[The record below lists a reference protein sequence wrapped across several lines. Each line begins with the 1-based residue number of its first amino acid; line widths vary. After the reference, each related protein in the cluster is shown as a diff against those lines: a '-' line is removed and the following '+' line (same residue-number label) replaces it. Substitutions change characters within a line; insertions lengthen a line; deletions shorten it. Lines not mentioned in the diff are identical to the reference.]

1 MKKRILRP
9 LPGMDLPFLILVL
22 TLVGFGLVMLAS
34 ASSAVALYRRGDA
47 WAYLR
52 PQLLYAALGLCG
64 MWLASRVDYHI
75 FHKLAWPLLGL
86 SLILLAAVLFMP
98 EYNGCR
104 RWLVIPGF
112 GTLQPSEIAKF
123 AVVLVFSHII
133 ALNHD
138 RMKDFSVGVL
148 PFALVL
154 GVVAALMLLEPHLSG
169 TVLILGIGAVLMF
182 VGGTGLRWFLLA
194 GAGGVGAIGAAV
206 AVMPDLVP
214 YAADRLRSWLDPF
227 ADPLGDGH
235 QTIQSLYAIGSG
247 GATGLG
253 LGESRQKHLF
263 VPEPQND
270 FIFSIV
276 CEELGFVGACA
287 VVGLFVLLLCR
298 GITIAAHA
306 PDRFGALLVVGFV
319 VQVALQAVLNVAV
332 VTNTIPN
339 TGISLPFFSSGGT
352 SLMMLLGEMGVVLG
366 VSRGSRTYLRQRR
379 KQGGEA
385 RAAASRMRATAKQTL
400 GAATRAVASL
410 AMTERARPQKNGRCT
425 AIGSGLCQS
434 KTIIALPCSIS
445 ASLPSQALTRQLSQR
460 ESLFKMRFPC
470 WKPPAP
476 LLRLPRR

>member
-1 MKKRILRP
+1 MKKLLRP
-9 LPGMDLPFLILVL
+9 MPGMDLPFLILVL

-64 MWLASRVDYHI
+64 MGLASRVDYHI
-75 FHKLAWPLLGL
+75 FHKLAWPVLGL
-86 SLILLAAVLFMP
+86 SLVMLTAVLFMP
-98 EYNGCR
+98 EYNGCK
-104 RWLVIPGF
+104 RWLVIPGL

-123 AVVLVFSHII
+123 AVVLVFAHII

-194 GAGGVGAIGAAV
+194 GAGGIGAVAAAV

-276 CEELGFVGACA
+276 CEELGLIGAT
-287 VVGLFVLLLCR
+287 VIMLLFAALILR
-298 GITIAAHA
+298 GFWIALHA
-306 PDRFGALLVVGFV
+306 RDRFGSLMVVGV
-319 VQVALQAVLNVAV
+319 MTLVGLQTFLNIGV
-332 VTNTIPN
+332 VTGLLPT
-339 TGISLPFFSSGGT
+339 TGISLPFFSYGGT
-352 SLMMLLGEMGVVLG
+352 ALSIQLAEMGIVLS
-366 VSRGSRTYLRQRR
+366 VSRQ
-379 KQGGEA
+379 
-385 RAAASRMRATAKQTL
+385 M
-400 GAATRAVASL
+400 
-410 AMTERARPQKNGRCT
+410 
-425 AIGSGLCQS
+425 
-434 KTIIALPCSIS
+434 
-445 ASLPSQALTRQLSQR
+445 
-460 ESLFKMRFPC
+460 
-470 WKPPAP
+470 KPTKAG
-476 LLRLPRR
+476 